1 MPFDI
6 KFHEIPEKIRDVEH
20 HIRKI
25 GQVIEQGKK
34 EAKFDIGSTSHN
46 FKCLSVNTVVQLL
59 NFELE
64 DCTNN
69 FVSCEKSRVYW
80 RKLQADCWHQR
91 LKARSSNERSKLH

>member
-34 EAKFDIGSTSHN
+34 RGQVRYRLNVT
-46 FKCLSVNTVVQLL
+46 QLQMPQ
-59 NFELE
+59 
-64 DCTNN
+64 CG
-69 FVSCEKSRVYW
+69 
-80 RKLQADCWHQR
+80 
-91 LKARSSNERSKLH
+91 